1 MENTSVECDGNEFGL
16 ENLGHLP
23 LLEQIHRLLHAIQND
38 YPYKETKGWKSLT
51 VKQKREMLEY
61 IKYKQIGK
69 VTTNEQQERKE
80 KTSAYEEIITR
91 VDTEKKEAMRPDPY
105 LEMIRKRNIRNI
117 SGSKLKDTRIE
128 TRDHFITEC
137 AHELQ
142 DATRSSKLKG
152 SSRHRWKVM
161 DEEFYGTKPCF
172 CGKTHAIVEKKN
184 AKSDMKVIDTTIRSI
199 MITFGDAAEPCII
212 YRQIFDSSY
221 IVGEFTRNRLKAMD
235 EESTSGDACLRTL
248 VDLFQEEAMYYG
260 RWREF
265 KTETKQENDLE
276 TIKEEEL
283 AEELNFFAVSEANG
297 GLSEEFLT
305 RIKFADERTQKM
317 DWVIYDS
324 FSQDRRKNFMVKKGV
339 PFKEWLKISDCSQA
353 SLEFLNFV
361 VYYNIGRLVELAIKY
376 RAGGI
381 LLEQRDS
388 LLTSDISAIIE
399 TFDKST
405 AAIPPKRDVPLKQ
418 KKRKAK
424 KMAKGK
430 DSYMACNLNQDS
442 RADELHKGA
451 QQSTDSGIRLKRL
464 R

>member
-199 MITFGDAAEPCII
+199 MITFGDAAEPCVSTVEFI
-212 YRQIFDSSY
+212 RHT
-221 IVGEFTRNRLKAMD
+221 VGEFTRNRLKAMD